1 MLFMNEHIETSFTRG
16 EGFLRAVIFLRV
28 NALHTDAP
36 MAVVFCSGEKE
47 HIFIPAPSES
57 MTDPVYPE
65 KSSGQF
71 VHRIEKGIYCATL
84 FGTKQEL
91 DLVRKI
97 QVFANGEEA
106 EFEV

>member
-1 MLFMNEHIETSFTRG
+1 MNEHVETAFTRG
-16 EGFLRAVIFLRV
+16 DGFLRAVIFLRI

-36 MAVVFCSGEKE
+36 LAVVFCSGEKE

-91 DLVRKI
+91 DMVMKV

-106 EFEV
+106 EFDV